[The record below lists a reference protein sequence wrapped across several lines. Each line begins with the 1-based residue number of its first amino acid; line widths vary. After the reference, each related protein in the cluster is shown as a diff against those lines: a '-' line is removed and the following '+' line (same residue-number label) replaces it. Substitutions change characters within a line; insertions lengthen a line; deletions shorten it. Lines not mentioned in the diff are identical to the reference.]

1 MKETKNPVINL
12 AGNFTSTN
20 NYAGLLPWSNMQVH
34 GSFDVLSSN
43 LAAEIGRNIRGLFYP
58 YSVPAGKI

>member
-1 MKETKNPVINL
+1 MKETKNPAINL
-12 AGNFTSTN
+12 AGDFTSTN

-43 LAAEIGRNIRGLFYP
+43 LAAEIGRNIRGLLYP
-58 YSVPAGKI
+58 YSIPAGKI